1 MDRCENIVTEE
12 QDKEEEKDTIRGAL
26 GICGYPTWCMKK
38 VEDKIVEKKEDKNK
52 KGRKTVRV
60 SDSDKNRGMVVIP
73 YISGVSEK
81 VARILKK
88 RRVSSA
94 MRPHTTLKGL
104 LVHPKDK
111 TDPKEGVYRI
121 DCGGCE
127 KVYVGET
134 KRTLKKRVEE
144 HRKEVEDLEKT
155 MVYTRNSRKDSLTER
170 HKSAITDHVAQ
181 QNHTIKWDKAKL
193 VERERDLVARGVREA
208 IVIRTYHHRSMNRDE
223 GRFNLSHLYNDLLE
237 SRDRD

>member
-1 MDRCENIVTEE
+1 
-12 QDKEEEKDTIRGAL
+12 
-26 GICGYPTWCMKK
+26 MKK
-38 VEDKIVEKKEDKNK
+38 VEDKIEEKKEDKNR

-60 SDSDKNRGMVVIP
+60 SDRDKNRGMVVIP

-81 VARILKK
+81 IARIMKK
-88 RRVSSA
+88 RQVSSA

-121 DCGGCE
+121 DCEGCE

-134 KRTLKKRVEE
+134 KRALKKRVEE

-155 MVYTRNSRKDSLTER
+155 MVYTRSSRKDSMTER
-170 HKSAITDHVAQ
+170 HRSAITDHVAQ
-181 QNHTIKWDKAKL
+181 ENHTIKWDKAKM
-193 VERERDLVARGVREA
+193 VERERDWVARGVREA

-223 GRFNLSHLYNDLLE
+223 GRFTLSHLYNDLLQSQE
-237 SRDRD
+237 RD